1 MVKTQQDYLLQ
12 QVKVKIESS
21 IGIMKLAVTSKFHHE
36 VRIKG
41 KSNKFIES
49 KYHVITSIIV
59 PRKSNTA
66 GVFATA
72 ESV

>member
-1 MVKTQQDYLLQ
+1 
-12 QVKVKIESS
+12 
-21 IGIMKLAVTSKFHHE
+21 MKLAVTRKFHHGG
-36 VRIKG
+36 RIKG

-49 KYHVITSIIV
+49 KYHVITSITV

-66 GVFATA
+66 GVLATA